1 MTTIGGLFWQLADGA
16 GSAERLTTADE
27 GDAHV
32 PDSVSSDGEWL
43 SFTVDTGTE
52 SAVWVLALASG
63 EAEPL
68 IVEPAAR
75 VGQSVFSPDGRW
87 LAYQSTETGE
97 DEIFVQPFPPTGA
110 KYQLPNVLDN
120 HHPLWSPDGRELFY
134 VPGPG
139 EFTVVGVTT
148 QPSFSFGNPVSLNL
162 FQSELRTG
170 PPNQRRRHDI
180 MPDGSGFLGVGRGDV
195 ANVNRI
201 HIVQNWFEELRRL
214 VPTD

>member
-1 MTTIGGLFWQLADGA
+1 MQAFNGRAHDSLTPYLRRDVRGVHPSPSHYQSYLK
-16 GSAERLTTADE
+16 SA
-27 GDAHV
+27 
-32 PDSVSSDGEWL
+32 
-43 SFTVDTGTE
+43 
-52 SAVWVLALASG
+52 
-63 EAEPL
+63 
-68 IVEPAAR
+68 
-75 VGQSVFSPDGRW
+75 